1 MLTHPFTLLKRPC
14 LGGLAFGHK
23 RLALPETATG
33 RSDLAEE
40 KPGLDPL
47 PEDARLNSLDE
58 RLRQAKS
65 DEAIRNGGADK
76 GQDDYNLGNRVL
88 AELIGGMAGGALI
101 GWVLDRFLGTSPWLL
116 LALLFLGIIA
126 AFRNIIRISNKRSK

>member
-1 MLTHPFTLLKRPC
+1 M
-14 LGGLAFGHK
+14 
-23 RLALPETATG
+23 
-33 RSDLAEE
+33 AEE

-47 PEDARLNSLDE
+47 PEDARLNALDE